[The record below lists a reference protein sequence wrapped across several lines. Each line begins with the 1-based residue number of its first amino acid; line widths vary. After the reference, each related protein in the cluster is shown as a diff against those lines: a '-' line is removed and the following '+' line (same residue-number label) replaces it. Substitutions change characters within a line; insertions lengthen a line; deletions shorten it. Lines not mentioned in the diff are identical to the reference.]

1 MKKLYEDILYCK
13 RPVSKN
19 HPPMSRESRAA
30 QFGSFAALSGY
41 EEAVNEAGRLTDQKI
56 ELDEN
61 AKEKLDWQ
69 IHILQTQMAKNPE
82 VEVVYFVPDPR
93 KEGGRYERLKG
104 VLQKVDLYK
113 KEMFFSGNRIAM
125 EHILEL
131 KSPLFEKTET
141 GDW

>member
-1 MKKLYEDILYCK
+1 MKKSYEDILYCK

-61 AKEKLDWQ
+61 AKGEAGLADPHIADADGEKSGSRGCAFC
-69 IHILQTQMAKNPE
+69 TGS
-82 VEVVYFVPDPR
+82 
-93 KEGGRYERLKG
+93 KEGGRP
-104 VLQKVDLYK
+104 V
-113 KEMFFSGNRIAM
+113 
-125 EHILEL
+125 
-131 KSPLFEKTET
+131 
-141 GDW
+141 

>member
-1 MKKLYEDILYCK
+1 
-13 RPVSKN
+13 
-19 HPPMSRESRAA
+19 MSRESRAA

-41 EEAVNEAGRLTDQKI
+41 EEAVNEAGRLTDQKM

-69 IHILQTQMAKNPE
+69 IHILQMQMAKNPE
-82 VEVVYFVPDPR
+82 VEVVHFVPDPR

-113 KEMFFSGNRIAM
+113 KEMVFSGNRIAM

-141 GDW
+141 EDW

>member
-1 MKKLYEDILYCK
+1 MKKSYEDILYCK

-61 AKEKLDWQ
+61 AKGEAGLADP
-69 IHILQTQMAKNPE
+69 HIADADGENPE
-82 VEVVYFVPDPR
+82 VEVVHFVPDPR

-113 KEMFFSGNRIAM
+113 KEMVFSGNRIAM

-141 GDW
+141 EDW

>member
-1 MKKLYEDILYCK
+1 MKKSYEDILYCK
-13 RPVSKN
+13 RPVSRN

-30 QFGSFAALSGY
+30 QFVSFAALSGY
-41 EEAVNEAGRLTDQKI
+41 EEALNEAGRLTDQNIK
-56 ELDEN
+56 LDEN

-69 IHILQTQMAKNPE
+69 IQILQTQMAKNPE
-82 VEVVYFVPDPR
+82 VEVVHFVPDPR